1 MIQYFEPLVQ
11 SAIGAASNITNS
23 KQQEQLL
30 EQAKSVTEAVLQFF
44 YASKDCGGNPKA
56 VNIHPDIDECAN
68 STRDALQDLVTSL
81 ETISTQSGIVSGVV
95 DNLTR
100 AMTRLTDSRASL
112 IISDG
117 EGFVDY
123 QTRMVDCAKAIA
135 KTTSEIS
142 TKAATDTQKI
152 AQLSADLAHK
162 YTQLAQDSIGAAAA
176 ATNGEVGIRLKE
188 VVQQLGGACVELVQ
202 AGGQCLVR
210 KDEIILRE
218 VGECSRNVSEKV
230 SRVLATLQSGSRGK
244 VMCFHVICFVLYL
257 SNFRDASL
265 YKCRFNCIWN
275 NWGS

>member
-11 SAIGAASNITNS
+11 STIGAASNITNS

-30 EQAKSVTEAVLQFF
+30 EQAKSVTESALQFV

-56 VNIHPDIDECAN
+56 VNIHPEIDECAN
-68 STRDALQDLVTSL
+68 STREALQDLVGSL
-81 ETISTQSGIVSGVV
+81 EAISTQSGIVSGVV

-112 IISDG
+112 IIADDG

-135 KTTSEIS
+135 KITGEIS
-142 TKAATDTQKI
+142 AKAATDTQKI
-152 AQLSADLAHK
+152 AQLSADLSHK
-162 YTQLAQDSIGAAAA
+162 YAQLAQDSIGAAAA

-202 AGGQCLVR
+202 AGGQCLLR
-210 KDEIILRE
+210 KDDIILRE
-218 VGECSRNVSEKV
+218 VGDCSRNVSEKV

-244 VMCFHVICFVLYL
+244 STTIFH
-257 SNFRDASL
+257 
-265 YKCRFNCIWN
+265 
-275 NWGS
+275 